1 MEETAPRKRGRPS
14 TAEGLGNPVDVHVGR
29 RIRTRRL
36 VRGWTQDELAKSV
49 DLSFQQVQKYERGSN
64 RVSAGRLYELSKAL
78 DVPIQYFFDDYDTEN
93 LNKAEY
99 GVLREDQIDFEGVDR
114 IGDAELSELVRGFTR
129 IEDKALRQAFLQLVL
144 SVCQSLDDK
153 TGQHVP

>member
-1 MEETAPRKRGRPS
+1 MADAAPRKRGRPS
-14 TAEGLGNPVDVHVGR
+14 TAEGLGNPVDVHVGQ

-78 DVPIQYFFDDYDTEN
+78 DVPIQYFFDDYETDQQNGT
-93 LNKAEY
+93 AD

-114 IGDAELSELVRGFTR
+114 MGDAELSELVRGFTR
-129 IEDKALRQAFLQLVL
+129 IDDKALRHAFLQLVL
-144 SVCQSLDDK
+144 SVSQSIDDK
-153 TGQHVP
+153 TGLHVL